1 MQIETKFNV
10 RDEVFVMFNNTIY
23 QSKIHTIDIRIYS
36 EGVIIKYA
44 ILTSQEGYSYGNI
57 TEDKV
62 FSTKQE
68 LLNSL

>member
-1 MQIETKFNV
+1 MTIETKFNIDDNVYVMHHNKVTLV
-10 RDEVFVMFNNTIY
+10 R
-23 QSKIHTIDIRIYS
+23 IRLFDVRVSASGIFITYETLS
-36 EGVIIKYA
+36 VV
-44 ILTSQEGYSYGNI
+44 EGYLVGGI